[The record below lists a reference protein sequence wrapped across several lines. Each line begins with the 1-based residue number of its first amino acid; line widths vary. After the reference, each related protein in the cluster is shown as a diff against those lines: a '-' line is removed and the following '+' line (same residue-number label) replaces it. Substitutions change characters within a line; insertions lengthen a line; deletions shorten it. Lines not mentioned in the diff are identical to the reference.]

1 MKALSVL
8 VLAALGVA
16 GVAHAQ
22 TGSGQMTTSQPYQAQ
37 VQTPVATSADGSFT
51 DECGI
56 RYNSRG
62 DRIDARGRVLPP
74 PVSAPNGRPC
84 RSR

>member
-1 MKALSVL
+1 MRLTSVALL
-8 VLAALGVA
+8 LAALGVG
-16 GVAHAQ
+16 GVSEAQ
-22 TGSGQMTTSQPYQAQ
+22 TGTSQITQPSQTQ
-37 VQTPVATSADGSFT
+37 VPVPTAADGSFT

-74 PVSAPNGRPC
+74 PVSPPNGQTC
-84 RSR
+84 

>member
-1 MKALSVL
+1 MKAMSVL

-16 GVAHAQ
+16 SVVEAQ
-22 TGSGQMTTSQPYQAQ
+22 TGTGQMPSQPPQTQAP
-37 VQTPVATSADGSFT
+37 VSTTPDGPFT
-51 DECGI
+51 DECGF

-74 PVSAPNGRPC
+74 PVTPPKGKAC
-84 RSR
+84 K